1 MMGDFWL
8 IRDKQDID
16 KRMKTF
22 TDFLKIDWDWDK
34 PVSWKVEVYS
44 PKRSL
49 SQNSLFHLWVREI
62 CVFLLER
69 KKVPQPEKLADLEEE
84 IKELLC
90 FKFLGTVD
98 KQVGQ
103 TVIPAQVQST
113 KKLTQGEFYFFMN
126 QVQDWALDL
135 GIHLSHPQDSEF
147 MKLQRAQ

>member
-8 IRDKQDID
+8 IRDKGDID

-22 TDFLKIDWDWDK
+22 TDFLKIDWDWEK
-34 PVSWKVEVYS
+34 PISWKVEAYS

-62 CVFLLER
+62 CVFLIER
-69 KKVPQPEKLADLEEE
+69 RKVETPDKMSDLEAD
-84 IKELLC
+84 IKLLLC
-90 FKFLGTVD
+90 SKFLGTEDRKVGSTIIPS
-98 KQVGQ
+98 QVRS
-103 TVIPAQVQST
+103 TSKLAQ
-113 KKLTQGEFYFFMN
+113 GDMYFFMC

-135 GIHLSHPQDSEF
+135 GIHLTHPQDSEY

>member
-22 TDFLKIDWDWDK
+22 TDFLKIDWDWEK
-34 PVSWKVEVYS
+34 PVCWKVDVYS

-49 SQNSLFHLWVREI
+49 SQNSLFHRWVREI
-62 CVFLLER
+62 CVFLVERKRLDPPDSMEKLER
-69 KKVPQPEKLADLEEE
+69 QMKQIIVN
-84 IKELLC
+84 
-90 FKFLGTVD
+90 KFLGTEDVRVGT
-98 KQVGQ
+98 QVVEGQ
-103 TVIPAQVQST
+103 LRHTSD
-113 KKLTQGEFYFFMN
+113 LSQGDMYFFMC

-147 MKLQRAQ
+147 MKLQRSQ